1 MPESFLDLP
10 VRQDLSPSVTLRRK
24 GDIPVVVVDHPTGRA
39 VVSLQGAQLV
49 TWQPSGEQPVV
60 WVSDA
65 SSWTEGVAIRGGVPV
80 CWPWFGPAGSPSH
93 GFARVVEWELAGTE
107 ETEEGVE
114 LVLTLG
120 EGERTLALW
129 PHAFTATVRI
139 RLGRECTVELE
150 VAGEHEST
158 AALHT
163 YLHVGAADRTTVSGL
178 GADYYDRV
186 READG
191 RGPGS
196 VVLDERVDRTYTG
209 PADLTP
215 VDDAGLD
222 RTVEVHHA
230 GHSDVV
236 VWNPGARLSREM
248 SDLTDEGY
256 RGFVCVETGR
266 IGRGMVAEPGH
277 PDRLATTLR
286 VVRPA
291 R

>member
-1 MPESFLDLP
+1 MPENFLALP
-10 VRQDLSPSVTLRRK
+10 VRQELSPSVTLRQK
-24 GDIPVVVVDHPTGRA
+24 GAIPVVVVDHPAGRA

-60 WVSDA
+60 WVSDE
-65 SSWTEGVAIRGGVPV
+65 SSWTEGVAIRGGVPL

-107 ETEEGVE
+107 ETAEGVE
-114 LVLTLG
+114 LTLALS
-120 EGERTLALW
+120 EDERTLALW

-139 RLGRECTVELE
+139 RLGRDCTVELE
-150 VAGEHEST
+150 VAGEHRST
-158 AALHT
+158 GALHT

-178 GADYYDRV
+178 GADYHDRV
-186 READG
+186 AAGDG

-196 VVLDERVDRTYTG
+196 VVLDERVDRTYTA
-209 PADLTP
+209 PAGLTP
-215 VDDAGLD
+215 VDDAGLG
-222 RTVEVHHA
+222 RTIEVHHS

-236 VWNPGARLSREM
+236 VWNPGAQLSKEM
-248 SDLTDEGY
+248 ADLADEGY

-266 IGRGMVAEPGH
+266 IGRDLVATPGN

-291 R
+291 